1 MNTSTNDFY
10 MVING
15 TMGYCIMKDTYN
27 PSKTYSNKPVALFG
41 DRNDAIKYAR
51 LRNERPS
58 LFEAKRSNH
67 FDEDD
72 VPHDSWAIVN
82 GYA

>member
-1 MNTSTNDFY
+1 MNDFY
-10 MVING
+10 MVIKG

-27 PSKTYSNKPVALFG
+27 PSKTYSNKPVALFC

-58 LFEAKRSNH
+58 LFETKRSNH
-67 FDEDD
+67 FDEDDD